1 MSMHFWRLER
11 KQSGVSEVSG
21 GSKVVKQRGRMGRN
35 RVRER
40 EREKSQCRHR
50 YVESEVGTEFAMYR
64 ARLDS
69 PLQLSSN
76 AHSITSLGD
85 GLGHGCNGRE
95 QCL

>member
-40 EREKSQCRHR
+40 ERNR
-50 YVESEVGTEFAMYR
+50 
-64 ARLDS
+64 
-69 PLQLSSN
+69 N
-76 AHSITSLGD
+76 AGIGM
-85 GLGHGCNGRE
+85 
-95 QCL
+95 